1 LTDYL
6 EVAKTWASLPEET
19 KRKLL
24 SLQADLQDISKDE
37 IDENPEP
44 EFK

>member
-37 IDENPEP
+37 IDDNPEP
-44 EFK
+44 ELN